1 MTHTTRTLKLLTITI
16 ATLAIIASG
25 AAASAQSSQLEATL
39 VNTDPVPLQ
48 SGDDGDIR
56 LKITNTGSQE
66 ADNVTVRLQDRF
78 PFTVVPG
85 RQDTYRLGTVH
96 PGQQYYISTQAL
108 VADDAPDG
116 MNPFHL
122 EVDTNDITRQLEVP
136 VEVADSAVSLRLA
149 SIATAPSTLYP
160 GTDDASM
167 TVSVTN
173 TGEAAAENAVLE
185 LDLPDAFE
193 QTSSFSSRAALG
205 TVAAGATAEATFSFD
220 VVDDAAA
227 RSLEVPAT
235 VSYEEGGDQVLERR
249 NTSFSLHLDGR
260 PQFEVV
266 NVSRSL
272 RQGQTG
278 SIRVTVR
285 NTGSVESSS
294 TRLSVLDNSDL
305 PFSFDSASAYIG
317 SLDPG
322 ETGEAVFSPS
332 VDDDAVVKEHLLD
345 VEVRGTKDTTVFLDQ
360 HTVRLGVRNGA
371 DGGGLP
377 VVPVAGLGLLV
388 VAGLGYAFRDR
399 LPYISR
405 EGQ

>member
-1 MTHTTRTLKLLTITI
+1 MTHTTRTLKLLTVTI

-25 AAASAQSSQLEATL
+25 VAVSSQSSNLKATL
-39 VNTDPVPLQ
+39 INTDPVPLQ

-56 LKITNTGSQE
+56 LKITNKGSQE
-66 ADNVTVRLQDRF
+66 AENVTVRLRDRF

-85 RQDTYRLGTVH
+85 RQSTYQLGTVH
-96 PGQQYYISTQAL
+96 PGQEYYISTEVL

-122 EVDTNDITRQLEVP
+122 SVTTPGLSRQIEVP
-136 VEVADSAVSLRLA
+136 VEVADSAVSLQLA
-149 SIATAPSTLYP
+149 SIATAPATLYP

-185 LDLPDAFE
+185 LGLPDGFE

-205 TVAAGATAEATFSFD
+205 TVAAGATTEAEFSFD
-220 VVDDAAA
+220 VVDDAVSG
-227 RSLEVPAT
+227 SLEVPAT
-235 VSYEEGGDQVLERR
+235 ISYEEGSDQVLERR
-249 NTSFSLHLDGR
+249 NTSFAVYLDGR

-266 NVSRSL
+266 NVTSAL
-272 RQGQTG
+272 QQGQTG
-278 SIRVTVR
+278 PIRVTVR
-285 NTGSVESSS
+285 NTGAVESSS
-294 TRLSVLDNSDL
+294 TRLRVLDNSDL

-322 ETGEAVFSPS
+322 ETGTAVFSPS

-345 VEVRGTKDTTVFLDQ
+345 VEVRGTKDTTVFVDQ
-360 HTVRLGVRNGA
+360 HTVRLGVSNGA
-371 DGGGLP
+371 DGGSLP
-377 VVPVAGLGLLV
+377 VLPVIGLGLLV
-388 VAGLGYAFRDR
+388 VAGLGYRFRDR
-399 LPYISR
+399 APFLSSD
-405 EGQ
+405 G